1 MFERFYLTLSG
12 YLINF
17 PLASNN
23 REHGIICFFLFFSF
37 FSPLFFFIFQFM
49 ELIIHGMK
57 STVNRICRDEETV
70 FVADWIYFSAFL
82 SNFYSLNTAYPPLKI
97 TLIFNPLSL
106 SLSLP
111 PFLLHSLF
119 FNNIFHSRKHSVAL
133 HNYEACRVSFTSK
146 PDTNMKQ
153 KESHSLRK
161 WISNV
166 FRLYNTHRTI
176 LFIFFIV
183 VAISRL
189 HPLCVTIVPF
199 FQNFRSSKIVLFNG

>member
-106 SLSLP
+106 SL
-111 PFLLHSLF
+111 FLSRHFYSTPYFLITF
-119 FNNIFHSRKHSVAL
+119 FIRESTPLRYIITKRVVSVLRANLIQIWSRKNRIH
-133 HNYEACRVSFTSK
+133 
-146 PDTNMKQ
+146 
-153 KESHSLRK
+153 
-161 WISNV
+161 
-166 FRLYNTHRTI
+166 
-176 LFIFFIV
+176 
-183 VAISRL
+183 
-189 HPLCVTIVPF
+189 
-199 FQNFRSSKIVLFNG
+199 

>member
-1 MFERFYLTLSG
+1 
-12 YLINF
+12 
-17 PLASNN
+17 
-23 REHGIICFFLFFSF
+23 
-37 FSPLFFFIFQFM
+37 M

-82 SNFYSLNTAYPPLKI
+82 SNFYSLNTACPPLKI

-106 SLSLP
+106 SLALSFARP

-153 KESHSLRK
+153 KESRSLRK

-166 FRLYNTHRTI
+166 FRLCNTH

-183 VAISRL
+183 SSLLLSL
-189 HPLCVTIVPF
+189 HPLYFYRPFLPKFCRFCRKYFFSTI
-199 FQNFRSSKIVLFNG
+199 K